1 LRSHEP
7 HTLRGYLLIAA
18 SGLCWGVSASLGRAV
33 FTGKLIGGASHPID
47 PLIIAQSRTT
57 ISFLLLAPILLA
69 RRGLGAFRM
78 AGRDVI
84 ATLALGVVGMA
95 GSNYFYYL
103 AIQKT
108 TVATAII
115 LQYTAPMMV
124 LFYMIARGQQRATLR
139 RVGSVFLAVFG
150 IALTIGIFGS
160 ARFRLNAVGAI
171 AAELAAVAFACYN
184 VAGAS
189 LLRRYDRWRV
199 LAIAFL
205 AASVFW
211 QFINP
216 AWKIVA
222 AHYSGTQGL
231 FLLAFALVS
240 VLLPF
245 SLYFGGLQYLD
256 ATRAI
261 VTSCLEP
268 VFTIGIAAAM
278 LGETLGPFQVAGII
292 VVLLATV
299 MVQLPEPEAQERDV
313 VFYEP
318 ME

>member
-1 LRSHEP
+1 M
-7 HTLRGYLLIAA
+7 
-18 SGLCWGVSASLGRAV
+18 
-33 FTGKLIGGASHPID
+33 IGGAAHPID

-57 ISFLLLAPILLA
+57 ISFLLLAPVLLM
-69 RRGLGAFRM
+69 RRGPGAFRV
-78 AGRDVI
+78 AGRDAL

-115 LQYTAPMMV
+115 LQYTAPLMV
-124 LFYMIARGQQRATLR
+124 LFYMIARRKQRATLR

-150 IALTIGIFGS
+150 IALTIGIFGP
-160 ARFRLNAVGAI
+160 ARFHLDPVGVL
-171 AAELAAVAFACYN
+171 AAELAALAFAFYN
-184 VAGAS
+184 VAAAS
-189 LLRRYDRWRV
+189 LLQRYDRWRV
-199 LAIAFL
+199 MALAFL
-205 AASVFW
+205 ATSVFW
-211 QFINP
+211 QFVNP
-216 AWKIVA
+216 PWKIAA
-222 AHYSGTQGL
+222 AHYNGTQWL

-256 ATRAI
+256 PTRAI

-268 VFTIGIAAAM
+268 VFTIGIAAAV
-278 LGETLGPFQVAGII
+278 LGETLGPFQVAGIV

-299 MVQLPEPEAQERDV
+299 AVQLPEPATQGESV

-318 ME
+318 VE

>member
-1 LRSHEP
+1 M
-7 HTLRGYLLIAA
+7 
-18 SGLCWGVSASLGRAV
+18 
-33 FTGKLIGGASHPID
+33 IGGAAHPID

-57 ISFLLLAPILLA
+57 ISFLLLAPILLV
-69 RRGLGAFRM
+69 RRGIGAFRM
-78 AGRDVI
+78 AGRDAIV
-84 ATLALGVVGMA
+84 TLALGVVGMA

-124 LFYMIARGQQRATLR
+124 LFYMIARRQQRATLR

-150 IALTIGIFGS
+150 IALTIGIFGP
-160 ARFRLNAVGAI
+160 ARFRLNSAGVV
-171 AAELAAVAFACYN
+171 AAELAAVAFAFYN
-184 VAGAS
+184 VAAAG
-189 LLRRYDRWRV
+189 LLQRYDRWRV
-199 LAIAFL
+199 LALAFL
-205 AASVFW
+205 AASIFW
-211 QFINP
+211 QLVNP
-216 AWKIVA
+216 PWKIAA
-222 AHYSGTQGL
+222 AHYSGTQWL
-231 FLLAFALVS
+231 FLLIFALVS

-268 VFTIGIAAAM
+268 VFTIGIAAAV
-278 LGETLGPFQVAGII
+278 LGETLGPFQIAGIV

-299 MVQLPEPEAQERDV
+299 AVQLPEPATQAGPV

-318 ME
+318 VE